1 MKEKKDDRRV
11 LLRRRVAKVPK
22 EPGVYRWIDAQGKV
36 MYVGKAK
43 NLKNRMQGYV
53 QDGAKR
59 SAWTEIMVRQ
69 IADFEVTVVRSEME
83 ALILE
88 SNLIKEL
95 QPKYNVLL
103 KDDKGY
109 VYVRISLKDLY
120 PRVDIVRQ
128 LGRDGA
134 RYFGPFL
141 GSRDTEQALS
151 LLDQILRFRACKKS
165 LDQLNADPCGTPL
178 SNDVPCLDHQIGKCC
193 GLCIGAVTQ
202 KEYRER
208 IDSIVSF
215 FRGNFASVK
224 RIAKEK
230 MVAAVQA
237 RKFEVAARLRDALRF
252 IGNLEER
259 QAVSDPTGENIDVFG
274 IALKYGKMQVVL
286 LRQRDGK
293 LIEQIGFPLTGEADS
308 ATLALEQ
315 FLPQYYARTDDV
327 PEIIVLR
334 DLPED
339 ASSLAAWLSEKQGKK
354 VSIVIPERGKK
365 SKLLEMAER
374 NAEEKV
380 NQQFA
385 AFESE
390 ARSIDEALCGLQK
403 LLMFRE
409 KPRRIECYDISHSSG
424 SATVGSMA
432 VFINGKPKREH
443 YRSFN
448 MKTVLEGRIDDYAS
462 LKETLRRRLKYL
474 TDELGSVLA
483 RFNADGIVIGKAKKA
498 EQKIIEE
505 ISEAHPNDI
514 GSDGISYKDYIVARM
529 ETTISPQAGKTI
541 VGFCRLFRYPDDV
554 LCLRSVW
561 VREEN
566 RGRKLGHALVRS
578 LLKGIKKGKVY
589 VHVSKD
595 SLLEYYAELGFQ
607 PVHTPPPVLQKKLDG
622 WKTIHP
628 DLPVGQILVYIVSK
642 QKSDESFTDHPD
654 LLLIDGGKGQ
664 LSAVQEVL
672 KAMQLTIPLASLA
685 KREEEIFV
693 PGNPLPLLV
702 EKDSPA
708 RFLLQR
714 LRDEAHRFANFK
726 REKRVGAAL
735 FSSKLDQIPSIGPKT
750 RDELLRKF
758 GSADDVIAASDEELK
773 EILTEGQVKELRKR
787 FPSALIP

>member
-1 MKEKKDDRRV
+1 MKEKKDTARA
-11 LLRRRVAKVPK
+11 LLRRRVAKAPK
-22 EPGVYRWIDAQGKV
+22 EPGVYRWLDAQGKV

-53 QDGAKR
+53 QDGVKR

-88 SNLIKEL
+88 SNLIKKL

-109 VYVRISLKDLY
+109 VYVRISLKDSY
-120 PRVDIVRQ
+120 PRVEIVRQ

-141 GSRDTEQALS
+141 GARDTEHALA
-151 LLDQILRFRACKKS
+151 LLDGILKFQACRKS
-165 LDQLNADPCGTPL
+165 LDFLNAHERETTVAD
-178 SNDVPCLDHQIGKCC
+178 SPCLDYQIGKCC

-202 KEYRER
+202 EEYGER

-215 FRGNFASVK
+215 FRGNFATVK

-230 MVAAVQA
+230 MDIAVQA
-237 RKFEVAARLRDALRF
+237 KKFEGAARLRDALRF

-286 LRQRDGK
+286 FRQREGK
-293 LIEQIGFPLTGEADS
+293 LIEQIGFPLTGEAES
-308 ATLALEQ
+308 ATLALDQ
-315 FLPQYYARTDDV
+315 FLPQYYERTDDL
-327 PEIIVLR
+327 PEIVVLR

-339 ASSLAAWLSEKQGKK
+339 AVSLANWLSEKQGKK
-354 VSIVIPERGKK
+354 VSFVAPERGKK

-403 LLMFRE
+403 LLMLQA

-432 VFINGKPKREH
+432 VFVNGKPKREH

-448 MKTVLEGRIDDYAS
+448 MKTVLDGRIDDYAS

-474 TDELGSVLA
+474 TDDLGSVLT
-483 RFNADGIVIGKAKKA
+483 RFKADGIVIGKAKRA

-505 ISEAHPNDI
+505 ISAAHPNDI
-514 GSDGISYKDYIVARM
+514 GSDAIRYKDYIVAR
-529 ETTISPQAGKTI
+529 EGKAI
-541 VGFCRLFRYPDDV
+541 VGFCRLFLYPDDV

-561 VREEN
+561 VKEEN
-566 RGRKLGHALVRS
+566 RGKKLGHALIRS
-578 LLKGIKKGKVY
+578 LLKGVKKGKVY

-595 SLLEYYAELGFQ
+595 SLLDYYAELGFQ
-607 PVHTPPPVLQKKLDG
+607 PVNTPPPVLQKKLDG

-628 DLPVGQILVYIVSK
+628 DLPAGQILVYMVSK
-642 QKSDESFTDHPD
+642 QKPDESFTDHPD

-664 LSAVQEVL
+664 LSAAKEIL
-672 KAMQLTIPLASLA
+672 DALNLTIPLASLA
-685 KREEEIFV
+685 KREEEIFI
-693 PGNPLPLLV
+693 PKNPMPLPV

-735 FSSKLDQIPSIGPKT
+735 FQSKLDQIPSIGPKT
-750 RDELLRKF
+750 RDDLTREF
-758 GSADDVIAASDEELK
+758 GSADDAIEASDDELRK
-773 EILTEGQVKELRKR
+773 LLTEGQVKELRRK
-787 FPSALIP
+787 FPQN

>member
-1 MKEKKDDRRV
+1 MKEKKDTART

-22 EPGVYRWIDAQGKV
+22 EPGVYQWLDSQGKV

-43 NLKNRMQGYV
+43 NLRNRMQGYV
-53 QDGAKR
+53 QDGEKR

-109 VYVRISLKDLY
+109 VYVRISLKDPY
-120 PRVDIVRQ
+120 PRVEIVRQ

-141 GSRDTEQALS
+141 GARDTEQALA
-151 LLDQILRFRACKKS
+151 LLDGILKYRACRKS
-165 LDQLNADPCGTPL
+165 LDALNAHAGAALPAG
-178 SNDVPCLDHQIGKCC
+178 SPCLDHQIGKCC
-193 GLCIGAVTQ
+193 GLCIGTLTQ
-202 KEYRER
+202 QEYRER
-208 IDSIVSF
+208 IDFIVSF
-215 FRGNFASVK
+215 FRGNFAAVK

-230 MVAAVQA
+230 MDIAVQA
-237 RKFEVAARLRDALRF
+237 KKFEAAARLRDALRF

-286 LRQRDGK
+286 FRQRDGK
-293 LIEQIGFPLTGEADS
+293 LIEQIGFPLTGEAES
-308 ATLALEQ
+308 AALALGQ
-315 FLPQYYARTDDV
+315 FLPQYYERTDDL

-334 DLPED
+334 ELPED
-339 ASSLAAWLSEKQGKK
+339 AVSLAKWLSEKQGKK
-354 VSIVIPERGKK
+354 VSFVAPERGKK

-390 ARSIDEALCGLQK
+390 ARSIDEALNGLQK
-403 LLMFRE
+403 LLTLSE

-432 VFINGKPKREH
+432 VFIHGKPKREH

-448 MKTVLEGRIDDYAS
+448 MKTVFEGRIDDYAS

-474 TDELGSVLA
+474 TDDLGSVLT
-483 RFNADGIVIGKAKKA
+483 RFKADGIVIGKAKKA
-498 EQKIIEE
+498 EQKIVEE
-505 ISEAHPNDI
+505 ISAAHPNDI
-514 GSDGISYKDYIVARM
+514 GSDAISYKDYIVAR
-529 ETTISPQAGKTI
+529 EGKTI
-541 VGFCRLFRYPDDV
+541 VGFCRLFHYPDDV
-554 LCLRSVW
+554 LCVRSVW
-561 VREEN
+561 VKEEN
-566 RGRKLGHALVRS
+566 RGIKLGHALIRS
-578 LLKGIKKGKVY
+578 LLKGVKKGKIY

-595 SLLEYYAELGFQ
+595 SLLDYYAELGFQ
-607 PVHTPPPVLQKKLDG
+607 PVNTPPPVLQKKLDG

-628 DLPVGQILVYIVSK
+628 DLPAGQILVYIVSK
-642 QKSDESFTDHPD
+642 QKPDESFSDHPD

-664 LSAVQEVL
+664 LSAVKEVL
-672 KAMQLTIPLASLA
+672 EALNLTIPLASLA
-685 KREEEIFV
+685 KREEEIFI
-693 PGNPLPLLV
+693 PKSPMPLMV

-735 FSSKLDQIPSIGPKT
+735 FASKLDQIPSIGPKT
-750 RDELLRKF
+750 RDDLIRKF
-758 GSADDVIAASDEELK
+758 GSADDAIEASDEELK
-773 EILTEGQVKELRKR
+773 KMLTEGQIQSLRSK
-787 FPSALIP
+787 FPAS